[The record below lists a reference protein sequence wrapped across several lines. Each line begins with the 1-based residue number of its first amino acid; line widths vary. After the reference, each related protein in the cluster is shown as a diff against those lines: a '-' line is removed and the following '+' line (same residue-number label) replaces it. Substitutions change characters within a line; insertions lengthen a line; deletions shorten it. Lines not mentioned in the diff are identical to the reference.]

1 LHASPGI
8 LYNPNEPD
16 AALRLVT
23 VAAVDVK
30 RAANLYAQGRT
41 LRQMCEERAG
51 QRLTISGSSY
61 ADLLRAC
68 SS

>member
-1 LHASPGI
+1 MKTQAVLEGRYRS
-8 LYNPNEPD
+8 
-16 AALRLVT
+16 
-23 VAAVDVK
+23 AVDVK